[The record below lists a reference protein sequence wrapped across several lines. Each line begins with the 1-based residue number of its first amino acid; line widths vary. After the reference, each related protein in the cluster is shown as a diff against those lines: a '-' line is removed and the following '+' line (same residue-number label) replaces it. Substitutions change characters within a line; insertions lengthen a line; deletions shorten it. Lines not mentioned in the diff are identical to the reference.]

1 MNKMK
6 ILYDVVKAFKNKE
19 VISGVFTADVKKDET
34 SIFTMTSQFAKNVL
48 TGQRKATINTQLD
61 YDGKTLH
68 SAGDTKFS
76 GHEGHGFHHGMG
88 HRMGPGM
95 GGRGCTMREKF
106 GRLTFMLGV
115 LNALEVTED
124 QDNTLVLTLNSVNLP
139 DEAKAIVQERLR
151 HGGCRHSGH
160 GFIHEF
166 SGLTELDFTLSV
178 VIDESCNIK
187 KAAGSVSGIRKDDQ
201 QGHTLRGSVEVIFD
215 DKEQEQQCC

>member
-19 VISGVFTADVKKDET
+19 VISGVFSADVKKDET

-61 YDGKTLH
+61 YDGKAVH
-68 SAGDTKFS
+68 SAGDAKFG

-88 HRMGPGM
+88 HGM
-95 GGRGCTMREKF
+95 GSRGCTMREKI

-139 DEAKAIVQERLR
+139 DEAKEIVQERLS

-160 GFIHEF
+160 GFTHEF

-187 KAAGSVSGIRKDDQ
+187 KAAGSVSGSRQDEQ
-201 QGHTLRGSVEVIFD
+201 QGHTLRASAEVIFN